1 MKITEI
7 LLEKKLRKHK
17 EKPKH
22 DDLDDV
28 EPAVDHGND
37 EEHIIM
43 QLRKAKDV
51 MGNYPVK
58 FQDGTAFKLI
68 YKDIDSFLE
77 KYSKLKKPSDKE
89 ELQKLA
95 AHSLPNWHMALK
107 KVYKDDNL
115 PKIKGSRYMTSFGD
129 EYPETPDEGPR
140 TLDNMSDREEYSKS
154 RDTLK
159 VDPSPEFTPT
169 KAGKG
174 GKHKTNWDKSELP
187 KRNKPEPK
195 PNKKG
200 LRR

>member
-1 MKITEI
+1 MKITEL

-68 YKDIDSFLE
+68 FKDIDSFLE
-77 KYSKLKKPSDKE
+77 KYDKLKKPNDKE

-95 AHSLPNWHMALK
+95 AHSLPSWHMALK
-107 KVYKDDNL
+107 KVYKDDKP
-115 PKIKGSRYMTSFGD
+115 PKIKGSRYMSHFSGD
-129 EYPETPDEGPR
+129 FD
-140 TLDNMSDREEYSKS
+140 
-154 RDTLK
+154 
-159 VDPSPEFTPT
+159 
-169 KAGKG
+169 
-174 GKHKTNWDKSELP
+174 DK
-187 KRNKPEPK
+187 
-195 PNKKG
+195 
-200 LRR
+200 